1 MKLPDLMATGWTEIW
16 AHKMRSFLSFFA
28 IAIGIATFFYT
39 LSVLSQKYS
48 RLHETAQIAGAG
60 RVETFTKHPL
70 TLVQYKDLQSRLPE
84 GSSLSLHTQE
94 IGIDPSWDTLEHR
107 NTRLVQGAVVGVFP
121 EWKKSD
127 FVYRLEGRFINRHD
141 VENKSRVA
149 VLTVFPHEKKPR
161 EIYWSYGG
169 NRKQENPTVNLDDYT
184 SRHHLLQQQVL
195 LLNQTFTIVGL
206 LHLPTQENDA
216 RLSRAR
222 EDYPYLYIPYTTWY
236 DMWPRE
242 DDDRTT
248 YIRVVSGTESLARV
262 SASMLVSY
270 LRGQFGLK
278 EKPEISFFKEKVEQ
292 RMHDARKSLNNML
305 FMGIIAM
312 IAGGI
317 GIMNVTMAVIFSRT
331 KEIGIRRAL
340 GASRKDILF
349 QFLVEAMLLGLCG
362 AVAGMI
368 LGYMAVLHLA
378 EDTSQMTFSWWVVV
392 LSILIALVTS
402 FLFALYP
409 AWQAA
414 KLKPVDAL
422 KNE

>member
-1 MKLPDLMATGWTEIW
+1 MRLPDLMATGWTEIW

-39 LSVLSQKYS
+39 LSVLSQRYRQLDKS
-48 RLHETAQIAGAG
+48 AALSGVG
-60 RVETFTKHPL
+60 RVDTEIQHPL
-70 TLVQYKDLQSRLPE
+70 NMAQYKDLQYMLPE
-84 GSSLSLHTQE
+84 GSSLSFVTPRMYGGSSYAAIHYRGNVLGGFGLV
-94 IGIDPSWDTLEHR
+94 GIMPT
-107 NTRLVQGAVVGVFP
+107 
-121 EWKKSD
+121 WKDSNFIYK
-127 FVYRLEGRFINRHD
+127 LEGRFINWQD
-141 VENKSRVA
+141 VVNKHNVV
-149 VLTVFPHEKKPR
+149 VLPVYPNEKKERRLFDWMDPM
-161 EIYWSYGG
+161 E
-169 NRKQENPTVNLDDYT
+169 KMVKLKEFTM
-184 SRHHLLQQQVL
+184 HHN
-195 LLNQTFTIVGL
+195 LLNQPITLYDKTFTVIGL
-206 LHLPTQENDA
+206 LHVPPLSEDA
-216 RLSRAR
+216 RLNQDK
-222 EDYPYLYIPYTTWY
+222 EDDTRVYIPYTTWY
-236 DMWPRE
+236 DLFAS
-242 DDDRTT
+242 DDYRHNSTD
-248 YIRVVSGTESLARV
+248 IRIITGKESSARLAGNAL
-262 SASMLVSY
+262 SSY
-270 LRGQFGLK
+270 LRSQFGPD
-278 EKPEISFFKEKVEQ
+278 EKPEIEFFQEKIEERLKE
-292 RMHDARKSLNNML
+292 ARKSLNNML

-349 QFLVEAMLLGLCG
+349 QFVVEAMLLGLCG

-368 LGYMAVLHLA
+368 LGYLAVLHLA
-378 EDTSQMTFSWWVVV
+378 EDTSQMTFSWWVVA

>member
-48 RLHETAQIAGAG
+48 RLDKTAEIAGAG
-60 RVETFTKHPL
+60 RVETSTKHPL
-70 TLVQYKDLQSRLPE
+70 SMVQYKDLKARLPE
-84 GSSLSLHTQE
+84 GSSLAFTSDDYNIQTNWWNTLSHRGNQL
-94 IGIDPSWDTLEHR
+94 IGATVFGILPSWKE
-107 NTRLVQGAVVGVFP
+107 A
-121 EWKKSD
+121 D
-127 FVYRLEGRFINRHD
+127 FVYELEGRFINWQD
-141 VENKSRVA
+141 VENKHRVA
-149 VLTVFPHEKKPR
+149 LLTVFPREKKKQKR
-161 EIYWSYGG
+161 HYWW
-169 NRKQENPTVNLDDYT
+169 DDVDEHYQKVKEY
-184 SRHHLLQQQVL
+184 SEHHHLLHQQVVL
-195 LLNQTFTIVGL
+195 QNQTFTIVGIL
-206 LHLPTQENDA
+206 RLPTERNDF
-216 RLSRAR
+216 RLPRNR
-222 EDYPYLYIPYTTWY
+222 EWRPTIYIPYTTWY
-236 DMWPRE
+236 DIYPDENDTRPV
-242 DDDRTT
+242 D
-248 YIRVVSGTESLARV
+248 IRVVTGKESTAHSAGGTLT
-262 SASMLVSY
+262 SY
-270 LRGQFGLK
+270 LRSQFGPD
-278 EKPEISFFKEKVEQ
+278 EKPEIEFFREKIDE
-292 RMHDARKSLNNML
+292 RLKDARESLNNML

-340 GASRKDILF
+340 GASRQDILF
-349 QFLVEAMLLGLCG
+349 QFVVEAMLLGLCG
-362 AVAGMI
+362 SVAGMI

-392 LSILIALVTS
+392 CSIIIALVTS

-414 KLKPVDAL
+414 KLKPVEAL

>member
-39 LSVLSQKYS
+39 LSVLSQGY
-48 RLHETAQIAGAG
+48 RRIGRTAAISGEG
-60 RVETFTKHPL
+60 RVETSTRHPL
-70 TLVQYKDLQSRLPE
+70 TLVQYKDLKEQLPE
-84 GSSLSLHTQE
+84 KSSLSFVTDDNWIQGAWWNQLSHRGQRLVGGAV
-94 IGIDPSWDTLEHR
+94 IGVMPSWKDT
-107 NTRLVQGAVVGVFP
+107 
-121 EWKKSD
+121 D
-127 FVYRLEGRFINRHD
+127 FVHRLEGRFINWND
-141 VENKSRVA
+141 VTNKHRVA
-149 VLTVFPHEKKPR
+149 VLTVFPHEKKKR
-161 EIYWSYGG
+161 RHFWDGEDS
-169 NRKQENPTVNLDDYT
+169 ENIIKIRDYT
-184 SRHHLLQQQVL
+184 EHHHLLHQQII
-195 LLNQTFTIVGL
+195 LNNQELTVVGL
-206 LHLPTQENDA
+206 LHVPPDNLDDRFPNQREWSPTI
-216 RLSRAR
+216 
-222 EDYPYLYIPYTTWY
+222 YVPYTTWY
-236 DMWPRE
+236 DIYPEEE
-242 DDDRTT
+242 DTRRVQ
-248 YIRVVSGTESLARV
+248 IRVMTGKESSARM
-262 SASMLVSY
+262 ASKVLISF
-270 LRGQFGLK
+270 LRSQFGPN
-278 EKPEISFFKEKVEQ
+278 EKPDIEFFYDELQK
-292 RMHDARKSLNNML
+292 RMHDVRKSLNNML

-312 IAGGI
+312 VAGGI

-368 LGYMAVLHLA
+368 LGYLAVLHLA
-378 EDTSQMTFSWWVVV
+378 EDTSQMTFSWWVIAGSV
-392 LSILIALVTS
+392 IIALVTS

>member
-1 MKLPDLMATGWTEIW
+1 MRLPDLMATGWTEIW

-48 RLHETAQIAGAG
+48 RLHETAKISGAG
-60 RVETFTKHPL
+60 RVETTTRHPL
-70 TLVQYKDLQSRLPE
+70 TLMQYKDLKGRLPE
-84 GSSLSLHTQE
+84 GSSLAFRSDDYNVQEGWWNSLYHRGNQLVGATVY
-94 IGIDPSWDTLEHR
+94 GILPSFKE
-107 NTRLVQGAVVGVFP
+107 V
-121 EWKKSD
+121 D
-127 FVYRLEGRFINRHD
+127 FVYDLEGRFINWQD
-141 VENKSRVA
+141 VENKHRVI
-149 VLTVFPHEKKPR
+149 VMTVFPHEVKKSKR
-161 EIYWSYGG
+161 RFWWDNVDEHIQ
-169 NRKQENPTVNLDDYT
+169 KVKDY
-184 SRHHLLQQQVL
+184 SEHHHLLHQQVVL
-195 LLNQTFTIVGL
+195 YNQTFTVVGI
-206 LHLPTQENDA
+206 LHLPTEDNDV
-216 RLSRAR
+216 RLSRNR
-222 EDYPYLYIPYTTWY
+222 EWRPTLYIPYTTWY
-236 DMWPRE
+236 DLYPDENDTRPV
-242 DDDRTT
+242 D
-248 YIRVVSGTESLARV
+248 IRVVTGKESTAQSASGTLT
-262 SASMLVSY
+262 SY
-270 LRGQFGLK
+270 LRSQFGPN
-278 EKPEISFFKEKVEQ
+278 EKPEIEFFHEKIEERLKE
-292 RMHDARKSLNNML
+292 ARKSLNNML

-349 QFLVEAMLLGLCG
+349 QFVVEAMLLGLCG

-378 EDTSQMTFSWWVVV
+378 EDTSQMTFSWWVVA
-392 LSILIALVTS
+392 LSVLIALVTS

-414 KLKPVDAL
+414 KLKPVEAL